1 MFVRTLS
8 IVALSIAFSSPAR
21 AENWPMWR
29 GPRGDGTS
37 LEKNV
42 PTQWSST
49 QNIVWKTADPRQRTC
64 LSHRLE

>member
-8 IVALSIAFSSPAR
+8 IVALGIAFSSPLR

-49 QNIVWKTADPRQRTC
+49 QNVALEDRHPRQGTC
-64 LSHRLE
+64 FSRRLE